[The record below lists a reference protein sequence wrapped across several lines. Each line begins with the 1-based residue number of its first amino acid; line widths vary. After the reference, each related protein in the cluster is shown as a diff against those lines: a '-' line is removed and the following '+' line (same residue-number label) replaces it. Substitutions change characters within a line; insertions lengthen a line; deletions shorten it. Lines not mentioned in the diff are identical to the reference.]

1 MACVGSRL
9 SRSHISRK
17 QPGISIFK
25 DRIEEHVTIEWNIV
39 IVLTLLVV
47 TIVLFALELFS
58 VDIITLSMLLILVGT
73 KIISPADAFS
83 GFSEEIIVM
92 LASIF
97 VIGGALQETGVL
109 DTITGKLNRLARGSE
124 LRIIFFLLIVC
135 SVLSA
140 FMNNTTVTAMFIGPV
155 LALARQRKL
164 AASKILLPMA
174 YASIFG
180 GTCTLIGTS
189 TNLAVSG
196 FIAHE
201 QMKPLGLFEITPI
214 GLVITATGIAY
225 LMLVGRRLLP
235 AHLEEAREF
244 VIQDYLSEI
253 VVLAQSPVIGQ
264 RALESDLVKKGFHI
278 LRAWRDSR
286 GIPVNSGL
294 VLEEGDVLV
303 VAGNV
308 DNLVRIRAA
317 EGIQIRARLER
328 GDEELQGADTKIAE
342 AVVTPQSDLLDRTL
356 DAIHRE
362 EHGLTI
368 LAIHRRGHALGENTG
383 SMQLKVGDLVMV
395 QAHKD
400 VLQALRRER
409 ELAVLGEL
417 NPPALKR
424 KKGMYA
430 LLFFVAALILGGL
443 NLLPLSICF
452 LAAAILVVL
461 SRCLTIEQAYELID
475 WRLLILIGGM
485 TAFGTAIEQTGA
497 AELLAK
503 GIDNLLSPLGIMGVM
518 AGYFVL
524 TILLT
529 QPLSNAAAAL
539 VVLPIA
545 LQSAHDLGVNQR
557 TFAIAIMLAA
567 SISFIAPF
575 EPSCILVY
583 GPGKYSFRDF
593 VKTGVPLTLILSIVV
608 LTLIPVFWPL
618 HAGTGREPARPAGR
632 GKIEMIGTNM
642 MGFLTAH

>member
-1 MACVGSRL
+1 VKS
-9 SRSHISRK
+9 
-17 QPGISIFK
+17 
-25 DRIEEHVTIEWNIV
+25 RIEGFEGSEWNMV
-39 IVLTLLVV
+39 IVLGLLVV
-47 TIVLFALELFS
+47 TILLFAFEVFS
-58 VDIITLSMLLILVGT
+58 VDVITLIMLLILVAT
-73 KIISPADAFS
+73 KVLSPADAFS

-109 DTITGKLNRLARGSE
+109 DAITGKLNHLASGSE
-124 LRIIFFLLIVC
+124 HRVIFFLLIVC
-135 SVLSA
+135 SALSA

-155 LALARQRKL
+155 LTLARQRRL
-164 AASKILLPMA
+164 AASRILLPMA

-196 FIAHE
+196 YIAQE

-214 GLVITATGIAY
+214 GLIIAGTGIAY
-225 LMLVGRRLLP
+225 LMLLGRRLLP
-235 AHLEEAREF
+235 AHIEPARDF
-244 VIQDYLSEI
+244 AIQDYLSEI
-253 VVLAQSPVIGQ
+253 VVLPQSPLIGQ
-264 RALESDLVKKGFHI
+264 RAPESDLARTGFHI
-278 LRAWRDSR
+278 LRVLR
-286 GIPVNSGL
+286 GDRGVPVNAEL
-294 VLEEGDVLV
+294 ALREGDVLV

-308 DNLVRIRAA
+308 ENLVQIRAA
-317 EGIQIRARLER
+317 EGIQLRARLAR
-328 GDEELQGADTKIAE
+328 GDQDSQSADTKIAE
-342 AVVTPQSDLLDRTL
+342 VLVTPKSDLLDRTL
-356 DAIHRE
+356 DAIHQE

-368 LAIHRRGHALGENTG
+368 LAIHRRGHALEENTG
-383 SMQLKVGDLVMV
+383 SMQLRVGDLLMV

-417 NPPALKR
+417 SPPAFKR
-424 KKGMYA
+424 QKGVYA
-430 LLFFVAALILGGL
+430 LLFFLAALIVGGL
-443 NLLPLSICF
+443 NLLPLSFCF

-461 SRCLTIEQAYELID
+461 FRCLTIEQAYELID

-485 TAFGTAIEQTGA
+485 TAFGTAIEQTGT
-497 AELLAK
+497 AELLAR
-503 GIDNLLSPLGIMGVM
+503 GIDSLLSPLGVMGVM

-529 QPLSNAAAAL
+529 QPMSNAAAAL
-539 VVLPIA
+539 VVLPVA
-545 LQSAHDLGVNQR
+545 LQSARDLGVNQR

-583 GPGKYSFRDF
+583 GPGKYRFMDF
-593 VKTGVPLTLILSIVV
+593 VKTGVLLTLILGVLV

-618 HAGTGREPARPAGR
+618 HPVNDEREPSRTSLQPL
-632 GKIEMIGTNM
+632 
-642 MGFLTAH
+642 MGLR